1 MKKILVIATSLFVL
15 SANAASACK
24 CIPTTPEQGLER
36 AGAVFS
42 GRVVDVVEQSPAERR
57 SPRSNEDPNF
67 LNGVK
72 VTFEVS
78 EVWKGNSERRLVVTT
93 SDSSAS
99 CGYSFQ
105 EGQEY
110 LVYASEEDAQLKTG
124 LCSGTKR
131 LSDARADLAVLGE
144 GETPV
149 NYRLNA
155 AQLRQHR
162 QLWRNQNIS
171 SYRYTLQVSCFCT
184 PEVTQPVVIEV
195 RNNRVTSITAAN
207 TGKPVNQEYFR
218 QYNSVP
224 KLFNIVQNAIAKNAA
239 SMSITYHPTLGYP
252 TQINIDKDAQ
262 MADEEIYLTIEN
274 LQVIR

>member
-1 MKKILVIATSLFVL
+1 MKKVLVIATSLFVL
-15 SANAASACK
+15 SANAAIACS
-24 CIPTTPEQGLER
+24 CFPTRPQESFQNSE
-36 AGAVFS
+36 AVFS
-42 GRVVDVVEQSPAERR
+42 GRVVDVTEQSPAERR
-57 SPRSNEDPNF
+57 PGRRNEDQNF
-67 LNGVK
+67 LTGVK

-78 EVWKGNSERRLVVTT
+78 EVWKGNNQRRLVVST

-131 LSDARADLAVLGE
+131 LSDARADLAMLGE
-144 GETPV
+144 GQTPI
-149 NYRLNA
+149 NNRANA
-155 AQLRQHR
+155 IQLQQNR

-184 PEVTQPVVIEV
+184 PDVTQPVVVEV
-195 RNNRVTSITAAN
+195 RNNRVTSIKAAN
-207 TGKPVNQEYFR
+207 TGKPVNEEYFR

-224 KLFNIVQNAIAKNAA
+224 KLFNLI
-239 SMSITYHPTLGYP
+239 
-252 TQINIDKDAQ
+252 
-262 MADEEIYLTIEN
+262 
-274 LQVIR
+274 

>member
-1 MKKILVIATSLFVL
+1 MKKMLVIATSLFVL
-15 SANAASACK
+15 SANAASACS
-24 CIPTTPEQGLER
+24 CLPTTPQQSLQNSE
-36 AGAVFS
+36 AVFS
-42 GRVVDVVEQSPAERR
+42 GRVVDVTEQSPAERR
-57 SPRSNEDPNF
+57 PGRRNEDPNF

-155 AQLRQHR
+155 AQLQQHR

-171 SYRYTLQVSCFCT
+171 SYRYTLRVSCFCT
-184 PEVTQPVVIEV
+184 PEVTQPVVVEV

-224 KLFNIVQNAIAKNAA
+224 KLFNIVQNAIANKAA
-239 SMSITYHPTLGYP
+239 SMQITYHRTLGYP